1 MARAATKRDRLA
13 TDAVELGQEAS
24 ELLAAEDVTVEGDL
38 GGLPAFSRF
47 WNRTPSKSS
56 WRACPRDR
64 EARRTTSARLSSMLG
79 SAGSLA

>member
-38 GGLPAFSRF
+38 GGLPAFS
-47 WNRTPSKSS
+47 
-56 WRACPRDR
+56 
-64 EARRTTSARLSSMLG
+64 
-79 SAGSLA
+79 